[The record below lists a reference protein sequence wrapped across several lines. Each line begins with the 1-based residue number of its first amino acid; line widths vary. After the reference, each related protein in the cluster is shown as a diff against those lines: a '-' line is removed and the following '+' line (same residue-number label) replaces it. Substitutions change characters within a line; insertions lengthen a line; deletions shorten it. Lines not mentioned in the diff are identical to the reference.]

1 VESGDRRLGP
11 PKAMA
16 GPICLW
22 LSRLLLGVGA
32 CFNFMG
38 PHDMYGL
45 GPYTNQVWRVYG
57 VLVGFS
63 HVGCTMI

>member
-38 PHDMYGL
+38 PHEMYGL
-45 GPYTNQVWRVYG
+45 GPYTN
-57 VLVGFS
+57 
-63 HVGCTMI
+63 